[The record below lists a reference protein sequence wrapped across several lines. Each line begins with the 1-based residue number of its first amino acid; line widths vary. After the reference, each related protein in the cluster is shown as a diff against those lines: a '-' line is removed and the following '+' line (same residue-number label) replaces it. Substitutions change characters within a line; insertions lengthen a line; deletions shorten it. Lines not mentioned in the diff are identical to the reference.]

1 MGLLSSVSKYYKMSF
16 DKNVLIYVQRPDAG
30 LIATKAG
37 WEKQTGRY
45 LKAGSKG
52 IRVVDMNNPKATLA
66 YYFDLADTRGDYEG
80 FLKAMSAVWSLER
93 QYRPE
98 VLKRFHQRFGTDA
111 SNVENCLCQLTG
123 REAESFLG
131 KYLTQVEVKD
141 ESSVLYGLPAGAVQ
155 AEFAKLVID
164 SAAYIV
170 FQKCGIKT
178 EIFSEAEAFENIS
191 HFGSLELFMGLGA
204 FACAIARPVLSE
216 LHKSI
221 EEIKEERSQAD
232 EERTVNETGIPDGR
246 GWDALSQPPVIQE
259 SGIRPGTG
267 GNLWEKLEG
276 VHEREAPHKT
286 VGVNRSGKNQRN
298 DHQSGSGGR
307 GKERSTDPK
316 ISGNLAPATDGGY
329 PETGRTYG
337 DADQTGR
344 GDHSTRGGL
353 PDKVIEI
360 KGEAGA
366 AKKKENKEKEESR
379 TEEKAGDSSFSILV
393 LDDGKEIR
401 EHEDWEYIQHLLM
414 DTEVY
419 PLEMYEHLARLFDEQ
434 RDKAKREE
442 GIREIY
448 LDYLLPYEQYVL
460 SNTEKFHGATAILYP
475 GLLQEIGE
483 ATKSSFFLLPS
494 SLHEVI
500 LMKDNGEM
508 SAEELQRMVMQINRT
523 EVKPEEV
530 LSDEV
535 YCYDYREQK
544 LTMATDPVKT
554 KEVLQQ
560 IEGNYG
566 QECVQEEER
575 YGFAM
580 ER

>member
-1 MGLLSSVSKYYKMSF
+1 M
-16 DKNVLIYVQRPDAG
+16 
-30 LIATKAG
+30 
-37 WEKQTGRY
+37 
-45 LKAGSKG
+45 
-52 IRVVDMNNPKATLA
+52 
-66 YYFDLADTRGDYEG
+66 
-80 FLKAMSAVWSLER
+80 
-93 QYRPE
+93 
-98 VLKRFHQRFGTDA
+98 
-111 SNVENCLCQLTG
+111 
-123 REAESFLG
+123 
-131 KYLTQVEVKD
+131 
-141 ESSVLYGLPAGAVQ
+141 
-155 AEFAKLVID
+155 
-164 SAAYIV
+164 
-170 FQKCGIKT
+170 
-178 EIFSEAEAFENIS
+178 
-191 HFGSLELFMGLGA
+191 
-204 FACAIARPVLSE
+204 
-216 LHKSI
+216 
-221 EEIKEERSQAD
+221 
-232 EERTVNETGIPDGR
+232 
-246 GWDALSQPPVIQE
+246 
-259 SGIRPGTG
+259 
-267 GNLWEKLEG
+267 
-276 VHEREAPHKT
+276 
-286 VGVNRSGKNQRN
+286 
-298 DHQSGSGGR
+298 
-307 GKERSTDPK
+307 
-316 ISGNLAPATDGGY
+316 APATDGGY

-344 GDHSTRGGL
+344 GDYSTRGGL

-379 TEEKAGDSSFSILV
+379 TEEKARDSSFSILV

-401 EHEDWEYIQHLLM
+401 EHEDWEHIQHLLM

-483 ATKSSFFLLPS
+483 ATKSNFFLLPS

-554 KEVLQQ
+554 KEVVQQ
-560 IEGNYG
+560 MEGMEG
-566 QECVQEEER
+566 QENVLEEER
-575 YGFAM
+575 AGLGIDG
-580 ER
+580 